1 MDARIPK
8 CGWCLFHI
16 SEPCCILQAT
26 VHQCVRLTVRHP
38 SLQHPNRDICYLHL
52 MVYRMQPLDL
62 RGAMGTKKTM
72 KPVKHLRRL
81 LNTKKT
87 MKTNRS
93 TSAYALIARI
103 AAAGPVEGWEG
114 QAGAERT
121 RTYRLRPAKACRSLP
136 GPAVAC

>member
-1 MDARIPK
+1 MQESQSVVGAYFTFQNRVAFYK
-8 CGWCLFHI
+8 
-16 SEPCCILQAT
+16 LQCT
-26 VHQCVRLTVRHP
+26 NLTVCYP

-87 MKTNRS
+87 MKD
-93 TSAYALIARI
+93 YKI
-103 AAAGPVEGWEG
+103 
-114 QAGAERT
+114 
-121 RTYRLRPAKACRSLP
+121 Y
-136 GPAVAC
+136 